1 MKALLNTSRNTDLCE
16 DCITTREVC
25 EALTEKSLIRTPE
38 GEYYVIQISFGYIV
52 CESVK
57 NGKLKF
63 FRYEELT
70 F

>member
-1 MKALLNTSRNTDLCE
+1 MLY
-16 DCITTREVC
+16 
-25 EALTEKSLIRTPE
+25 KSHS
-38 GEYYVIQISFGYIV
+38 YGYIV

-70 F
+70 FLTPQDIVGRVVV